1 MKRIL
6 IVDDEEH
13 TRILCRRFLTRNAAV
28 VGLGLEIHEAATGEE
43 ALTLLM
49 RERFD
54 CIISDYRMG
63 AVSGIDV
70 LAEALRTQPK
80 AIRAL
85 MSGFA
90 DDGVVQGAKMRARI
104 HEFIEKPMTVGE
116 FERVLQRDLID
127 KYCGAA

>member
-1 MKRIL
+1 MKRFL

-13 TRILCRRFLTRNAAV
+13 TRILCRRFLTRHEALA
-28 VGLGLEIHEAATGEE
+28 GALEVHEAATGEE
-43 ALTLLM
+43 ALSLLAT
-49 RERFD
+49 RPFD
-54 CIISDYRMG
+54 VVISDYRMG

-70 LAEALRTQPK
+70 LAETLRRQPG

-90 DDGVVQGAKMRARI
+90 DESVLQGAKARARI

-116 FERVLQRDLID
+116 FEQALQRALID
-127 KYCGAA
+127 KYCVGAA